1 MKMSGGTEKKN
12 RCIRAVN
19 REEQQY
25 QHSGMKKEAVLE
37 KLRKAGYRIT
47 RQRELLLDVIL
58 EEPCTCCKEIYYIA
72 VKQDPKLGIATI
84 YRTLNMLEEV
94 GALKRRPVYRIGS
107 QGIRRDGNCVVYMDD
122 ETSVTLDKEKLRRV
136 IEKGMDSCG
145 YLKKNRKVKQ
155 VLVDK
160 ISQ

>member
-1 MKMSGGTEKKN
+1 MKKNGGTEKKD
-12 RCIRAVN
+12 RGIRAVS

-37 KLRKAGYRIT
+37 KLREAGYRIT

-107 QGIRRDGNCVVYMDD
+107 QNVRRDGNCVVYMDD

-145 YLKKNRKVKQ
+145 YLKNRKVER
-155 VLVDK
+155 VIVDK